1 MKKIIAL
8 VLVMSL
14 VTIFM
19 FGIFSSSAAEE
30 KTFDLKLAGIK
41 NDEDPASKG
50 MELFAELVNKNS
62 NGTITV
68 KTYTNSVLGNLNDLL
83 SGMIDGTVDMLY
95 NTISCYA
102 WLSGAGAREFAIV
115 SAPFLWKDNKELQT
129 FLGSPSVEKWIE
141 ESAASTGVRV
151 LLVNGELLPR
161 QLSANRAVRNADD
174 FEGLKVRTAESALVM
189 KIMSKLG
196 ATPIVIPF
204 ADLYMALKTGV
215 ADAQENNFFTMKSMS
230 FYEVQSHFMK
240 TDYSRDVSSIFIG
253 ENVWSQMS
261 DNQKKIMKD
270 AAKEATDY
278 EAAIIADTVEE
289 VMAFLSTKMTYIEPD
304 IASIQEKL
312 GTDIYRELDDEG
324 SIWPT
329 GTLDVVLEFKEN
341 YKD

>member
-1 MKKIIAL
+1 
-8 VLVMSL
+8 
-14 VTIFM
+14 
-19 FGIFSSSAAEE
+19 
-30 KTFDLKLAGIK
+30 
-41 NDEDPASKG
+41 
-50 MELFAELVNKNS
+50 
-62 NGTITV
+62 
-68 KTYTNSVLGNLNDLL
+68 
-83 SGMIDGTVDMLY
+83 
-95 NTISCYA
+95 
-102 WLSGAGAREFAIV
+102 
-115 SAPFLWKDNKELQT
+115 
-129 FLGSPSVEKWIE
+129 
-141 ESAASTGVRV
+141 
-151 LLVNGELLPR
+151 
-161 QLSANRAVRNADD
+161 
-174 FEGLKVRTAESALVM
+174 
-189 KIMSKLG
+189 
-196 ATPIVIPF
+196 
-204 ADLYMALKTGV
+204 
-215 ADAQENNFFTMKSMS
+215 
-230 FYEVQSHFMK
+230 MK

>member
-1 MKKIIAL
+1 
-8 VLVMSL
+8 
-14 VTIFM
+14 
-19 FGIFSSSAAEE
+19 
-30 KTFDLKLAGIK
+30 
-41 NDEDPASKG
+41 
-50 MELFAELVNKNS
+50 
-62 NGTITV
+62 
-68 KTYTNSVLGNLNDLL
+68 
-83 SGMIDGTVDMLY
+83 MIDGTVDMLY

-115 SAPFLWKDNKELQT
+115 SAPFLWKDNQELQA

-151 LLVNGELLPR
+151 LIVNGELLPR

-174 FEGLKVRTAESALVM
+174 FEGLKVRTAESVLVM
-189 KIMSKLG
+189 KLMAKLG

>member
-8 VLVMSL
+8 VLVISL

-19 FGIFSSSAAEE
+19 FGICSSSAAE
-30 KTFDLKLAGIK
+30 KTFNLKLAGIK
-41 NDEDPASKG
+41 NDEDPNSKG
-50 MELFAELVNKNS
+50 MELFAEIVNKAS

-68 KTYTNSVLGNLNDLL
+68 ETYTNSVLGNLNDLL
-83 SGMIDGTVDMLY
+83 SGMIDGTVEMMS

-102 WLSGAGAREFAIV
+102 WLTGAGAREFGIV
-115 SAPFLWKDNKELQT
+115 SAPFFWKDNKELQA
-129 FLGSPSVEKWIE
+129 FLDSPGAQKWIE
-141 ESAASTGVRV
+141 EAAASTGVRV
-151 LLVNGELLPR
+151 LIVNGELVPR
-161 QLSANRAVRNADD
+161 QLSANRAIRNADD
-174 FEGLKVRTAESALVM
+174 FEGLKVRTAESVLVM
-189 KIMSKLG
+189 KLMAKLG

-204 ADLYMALKTGV
+204 ADLYMALKTGL

-240 TDYSRDVSSIFIG
+240 TDYSRDVSAMFIS
-253 ENVWSQMS
+253 EQIWQQMS

-270 AAKEATDY
+270 AARVATDY
-278 EAAIIADTVEE
+278 EAKIIADTTEE

-329 GTLDVVLEFKEN
+329 GTLDVALKFKES

>member
-8 VLVMSL
+8 VLVISL

-19 FGIFSSSAAEE
+19 FGICSSSAAE
-30 KTFDLKLAGIK
+30 KTFNLKLAGIK
-41 NDEDPASKG
+41 NDEDPNSKG
-50 MELFAELVNKNS
+50 MELFAEIVNRES

-68 KTYTNSVLGNLNDLL
+68 ETYTNSVLGNLNDLL
-83 SGMIDGTVDMLY
+83 SGMIDGTVEMMS

-102 WLSGAGAREFAIV
+102 WLTGAGAREFGIV
-115 SAPFLWKDNKELQT
+115 SAPFFWKDNKELQA
-129 FLGSPSVEKWIE
+129 FLDSPGAQKWIE
-141 ESAASTGVRV
+141 EAAASTGVRV
-151 LLVNGELLPR
+151 LIVNGELVPR

-174 FEGLKVRTAESALVM
+174 FEGLKVRTAESVLVM
-189 KIMSKLG
+189 KLMAKLG

-204 ADLYMALKTGV
+204 ADLYMALKTGL

-240 TDYSRDVSSIFIG
+240 TDYSRDVSAMFIS
-253 ENVWSQMS
+253 EQIWQQMS

-270 AAKEATDY
+270 AAKAATDL
-278 EAAIIADTVEE
+278 EAKIIADTTEE

-329 GTLDVVLEFKEN
+329 GTLDVALKFKET